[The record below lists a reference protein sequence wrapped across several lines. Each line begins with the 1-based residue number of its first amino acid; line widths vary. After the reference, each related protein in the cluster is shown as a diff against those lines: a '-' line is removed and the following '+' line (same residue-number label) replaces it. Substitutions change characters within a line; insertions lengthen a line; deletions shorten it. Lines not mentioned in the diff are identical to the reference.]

1 MDGKERGKNRF
12 VRKRLNLLK
21 WNPKISASMS
31 LLLRALKK
39 FDRDHG
45 FLLSSGIAFA
55 VLLCM
60 IPLTFLLLALIG
72 AYLFSEQEILIHI
85 RDYLENILPSLDPQ
99 IMENFLRIMQ
109 DRQIVG
115 ILGVGGLAWTS
126 TWVFSSLRTALNL
139 IFEVGKGRGVLRG
152 KAVDLFMVL
161 LAGIFLLMSMV
172 FTSANNF
179 LQGYQYL
186 FRIDIGPL
194 LALILKYFFLFR
206 DQGEGLAEKSLDFF
220 GTFQRIVG
228 RGRPPAL
235 FHENPQ
241 SPVLQNPEGV
251 LIGAVVP
258 EVQGQHFR
266 LVQPHRLQEQKQGFS
281 LVPIDPGLQFEDL
294 LPLGFPELRIVRAKE
309 AILFPTFTIRFSG
322 TSR

>member
-1 MDGKERGKNRF
+1 M
-12 VRKRLNLLK
+12 KRLNPLK
-21 WNPKISASMS
+21 WNPKIPASMS

-72 AYLFSEQEILIHI
+72 AYLFSEQEVLIHI
-85 RDYLENILPSLDPQ
+85 RDYLGNILPSLDPQ

-139 IFEVGKGRGVLRG
+139 IFEVGKARGVLRG

-172 FTSANNF
+172 FTSAINF

-194 LALILKYFFLFR
+194 LALILKYFFPFLFTYCMFF
-206 DQGEGLAEKSLDFF
+206 LIYKIAPNKIIPSAIAFKAAFFTSLLWEMAKHLL
-220 GTFQRIVG
+220 GWYVLHLG
-228 RGRPPAL
+228 R
-235 FHENPQ
+235 
-241 SPVLQNPEGV
+241 
-251 LIGAVVP
+251 
-258 EVQGQHFR
+258 
-266 LVQPHRLQEQKQGFS
+266 FS
-281 LVPIDPGLQFEDL
+281 LVYGSLGALGVFFLWIYYSAIIFL
-294 LPLGFPELRIVRAKE
+294 LGAEIAALMEKGNK
-309 AILFPTFTIRFSG
+309 
-322 TSR
+322 

>member
-1 MDGKERGKNRF
+1 M
-12 VRKRLNLLK
+12 KRLNPLK
-21 WNPKISASMS
+21 WNPKIPAAMS

-39 FDRDHG
+39 FDRDNG

-72 AYLFSEQEILIHI
+72 AYLFSEQEVLIHI
-85 RDYLENILPSLDPQ
+85 RDYLENIFPSLDPQ

-152 KAVDLFMVL
+152 KALDLFMVL

-172 FTSANNF
+172 FTSAINF
-179 LQGYQYL
+179 FQGYQYL

-194 LALILKYFFLFR
+194 LALILKYFFPFFFTYCMFFLIYKIAPNKIIPSGIAFK
-206 DQGEGLAEKSLDFF
+206 AAFFTSLLWEMAKHLL
-220 GTFQRIVG
+220 GWYVLHLG
-228 RGRPPAL
+228 R
-235 FHENPQ
+235 
-241 SPVLQNPEGV
+241 
-251 LIGAVVP
+251 
-258 EVQGQHFR
+258 
-266 LVQPHRLQEQKQGFS
+266 FS
-281 LVPIDPGLQFEDL
+281 LVYGSLGTLVVFFLWIYYSAIIFL
-294 LPLGFPELRIVRAKE
+294 LGAEIAALMEKGKK
-309 AILFPTFTIRFSG
+309 
-322 TSR
+322 

>member
-1 MDGKERGKNRF
+1 MDGKEIGKNRF
-12 VRKRLNLLK
+12 VMKRLNPLK
-21 WNPKISASMS
+21 WNPKIPASLS
-31 LLLRALKK
+31 LFLGALKK

-45 FLLSSGIAFA
+45 LLLSSGIAFA

-72 AYLFSEQEILIHI
+72 AYLFSEQEVIIHI
-85 RDYLENILPSLDPQ
+85 RDYLENIFPSLDPQ

-115 ILGVGGLAWTS
+115 MLGVGGLAWTS

-172 FTSANNF
+172 FTSAINF
-179 LQGYQYL
+179 FQGYQYL

-194 LALILKYFFLFR
+194 LALILEYIFPFFFAFCMFFLLYKIAPNKIIPSAIAFK
-206 DQGEGLAEKSLDFF
+206 AAFFTSLLWEMAKHLL
-220 GTFQRIVG
+220 GWYVLHLG
-228 RGRPPAL
+228 R
-235 FHENPQ
+235 
-241 SPVLQNPEGV
+241 
-251 LIGAVVP
+251 
-258 EVQGQHFR
+258 
-266 LVQPHRLQEQKQGFS
+266 FS
-281 LVPIDPGLQFEDL
+281 LVYGSLGTLVVFFLWIYYSAIIFL
-294 LPLGFPELRIVRAKE
+294 LGAEIAALMEKGK
-309 AILFPTFTIRFSG
+309 T
-322 TSR
+322 

>member
-1 MDGKERGKNRF
+1 M
-12 VRKRLNLLK
+12 KRLNPLK
-21 WNPKISASMS
+21 WNPKIPASMS
-31 LLLRALKK
+31 FLLRALKK

-72 AYLFSEQEILIHI
+72 AYLFSEQEVLIHI
-85 RDYLENILPSLDPQ
+85 RDYLGNILPSLDPQ

-152 KAVDLFMVL
+152 KAVDFLMVL

-172 FTSANNF
+172 FTSAINF

-194 LALILKYFFLFR
+194 LALILKYFFPFLFTYCMFF
-206 DQGEGLAEKSLDFF
+206 LIYKIAPNKIIPSTIAFKAAFFTSLLWEMAKHLL
-220 GTFQRIVG
+220 GWYVLHLG
-228 RGRPPAL
+228 R
-235 FHENPQ
+235 
-241 SPVLQNPEGV
+241 
-251 LIGAVVP
+251 
-258 EVQGQHFR
+258 
-266 LVQPHRLQEQKQGFS
+266 FS
-281 LVPIDPGLQFEDL
+281 LVYGSLGTLVVFFLWIYYSAIIFL
-294 LPLGFPELRIVRAKE
+294 LGAEIAALIEKE
-309 AILFPTFTIRFSG
+309 KK
-322 TSR
+322 

>member
-1 MDGKERGKNRF
+1 MDGKEIGKNRF
-12 VRKRLNLLK
+12 VMKRLNPLK
-21 WNPKISASMS
+21 WNPKIPAAMS

-60 IPLTFLLLALIG
+60 IPLSFLLLALMG
-72 AYLFSEQEILIHI
+72 AYLFSEQEVLIHI
-85 RDYLENILPSLDPQ
+85 RDYLENIFPSLDPQ

-172 FTSANNF
+172 FTSAINF

-194 LALILKYFFLFR
+194 LALILKYFFPFLFTYCMFF
-206 DQGEGLAEKSLDFF
+206 LIYKIAPNKIIPSAIAFKAAFFTSLLWEMAKHLL
-220 GTFQRIVG
+220 GWYVLHLG
-228 RGRPPAL
+228 R
-235 FHENPQ
+235 
-241 SPVLQNPEGV
+241 
-251 LIGAVVP
+251 
-258 EVQGQHFR
+258 
-266 LVQPHRLQEQKQGFS
+266 FS
-281 LVPIDPGLQFEDL
+281 LVYGSLGALGVFFLWIYYSAIIFL
-294 LPLGFPELRIVRAKE
+294 LGAEIAALMEKGNK
-309 AILFPTFTIRFSG
+309 
-322 TSR
+322 